1 MNMMNAEFPSVL
13 GFAKEN
19 KKDVI
24 YPKLNH

>member
-24 YPKLNH
+24 YAKLNP